1 MKKVMVLQHQN
12 KMVYSKEFLQLRVP
26 SEISVLFYVI
36 ILLLVVVIC
45 IVFFGKI
52 DDVIKVNGIIRTQ
65 ENVSSVKNVI
75 SGKIIEK
82 NYKPGQKVE
91 KGTFLYKIDPAIY
104 DSQRENLVAEQN
116 NLIERLSGLEELFI
130 SYNQNKNL
138 VDKKNVVAYTRFESF
153 KTNLEKL
160 IIQTNI
166 SYETLKNEENLPVSL
181 RNQKTITQYKM
192 NYDYNQKT
200 VESYK
205 ADFLKTINQEKNDLE
220 LLLVKNQQ
228 EIQKL
233 DSQYE
238 FLKVYAPVEGYVQ
251 EISSLNLGDYLESGA
266 KVINIIP
273 NDEKNFRVEMQISPK
288 DMGKIK
294 SGLKVKYRISAFP
307 FFEYKGAEGVI
318 TAVDPD
324 IRTGNNGQLYYIAY
338 ADIDRVQFENRKGEV
353 FPIRAGLETSSRI
366 VLETEPIITFFL
378 RKIDFLY

>member
-1 MKKVMVLQHQN
+1 
-12 KMVYSKEFLQLRVP
+12 MVYSKEFLQLRVP

-91 KGTFLYKIDPAIY
+91 KGTFLYKIDPTIY

-294 SGLKVKYRISAFP
+294 SGLRVKYRISAFP
-307 FFEYKGAEGVI
+307 FFEYKGAEGLI

>member
-1 MKKVMVLQHQN
+1 
-12 KMVYSKEFLQLRVP
+12 MVYTKEFLQLKVP

-52 DDVIKVNGIIRTQ
+52 DDVIKVNGIVRTK
-65 ENVSSVKNVI
+65 ENISSVKNVI

-82 NYKPGQKVE
+82 KYKPGEKVE
-91 KGTFLYKIDPAIY
+91 KGDFLYKIDPAIY

-116 NLIERLSGLEELFI
+116 NLFERLRGLEELLI
-130 SYNQNKNL
+130 SFDKNKNL
-138 VDKKNVVAYTRFESF
+138 IDKSNVVAYTRFESF
-153 KTNLEKL
+153 KTNVEKL
-160 IIQTNI
+160 IIQKNIAYEELKTEEHLPISLKNQKNI
-166 SYETLKNEENLPVSL
+166 SQRQLE
-181 RNQKTITQYKM
+181 
-192 NYDYNQKT
+192 YDYCVKNL
-200 VESYK
+200 ESYK
-205 ADFLKTINQEKNDLE
+205 ADFLKSLNQEKNELE

-238 FLKVYAPVEGYVQ
+238 YLKVYAPIGGYVQ
-251 EISSLNLGDYLESGA
+251 ELSSLNLGDYLESGA
-266 KVINIIP
+266 NVINIIP

-288 DMGKIK
+288 DIGKIK
-294 SGLKVKYRISAFP
+294 SGLKVKYRLSAFP

-324 IRTGNNGQLYYIAY
+324 IRAGNNGQLYYIAY
-338 ADIDRVQFENRKGEV
+338 ADIDRVLFENRRGET
-353 FPIRAGLETSSRI
+353 FPIRAGLETNSRI

-378 RKIDFLY
+378 RKIDFWY